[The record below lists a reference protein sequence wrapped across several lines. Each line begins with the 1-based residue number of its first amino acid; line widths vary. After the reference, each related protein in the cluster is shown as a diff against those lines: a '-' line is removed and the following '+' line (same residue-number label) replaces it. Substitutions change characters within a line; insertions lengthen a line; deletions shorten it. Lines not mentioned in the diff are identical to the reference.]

1 MMKKTLLSLILF
13 TVALF
18 SYATNVV
25 PQEDAQLAAKN
36 FMNEVCIERE
46 PFSLSDFTLQRVI
59 TDAENTPL
67 FYHFQIKDLGFI
79 FISATDLLDPV
90 FAFSLESNYHYEMKS
105 IGSSMFFEQYKDD
118 VKTIRKNPASA
129 SPTAGEQWAH
139 YTAADFVP
147 TATKASAIEPLITTK
162 WNQGKYYN
170 QYCPFD
176 NRESADYD
184 QRTVVGCV
192 ALNMLNIMYYYRFP
206 ERGLIGAGYYHPVYG
221 IDSVQIANF
230 TYNYATI
237 TDNDLNHYTE
247 DLARLVKHS
256 GTTVQMRYDLVANDG
271 SGAVSEIVGPR
282 METHWGFYPTK
293 FITYAED
300 FESNATK
307 WRDTLRTVLSQY
319 QPLYYSGTS
328 SENAGHAFIVDG
340 FYNNTQFHVNWGGGG
355 YNNGFFAIPLD
366 NSGTYLNNQAAY
378 LILHPSPAA
387 IEKPA
392 TSFTRLTAVRGSVCD
407 GAGNVGYAA
416 NSFREWVIAVSD
428 ASSYKLTPKK
438 IKLIPDDNITIYAYN
453 NGVLSPTP
461 LAIWSRSYLMPDAGN
476 YYGAGNQLPSTLTVN
491 ADSVLIRFVSFNDT
505 VASIEY
511 NGFNINYEALL
522 NTNQYCNRTNYVRDD
537 YGTIND
543 QSPDGKSYIPETTC
557 QWTFM
562 QNDATKIK
570 YRFTK
575 FELGKG
581 DVIDVYSNILGTNTT
596 ELLYRFDQYNMPDLN
611 VDYSHYGT
619 RLQIHFNV
627 DNWIEGGGFSIDYE
641 IDKAKSA
648 LDPNTSMSNLAIFP
662 NPVSNQLNIKYSLD
676 SEEVISY
683 QIFDITGKII
693 LSEST
698 TQAAGNVEHHI
709 PVHHLAKGFYVLR
722 ISTSKDQIPHKFVV
736 N

>member
-36 FMNEVCIERE
+36 FMNEVCIGKEN
-46 PFSLSDFTLQRVI
+46 FSVSDFTLQRVI
-59 TDAENTPL
+59 TDAENSPL
-67 FYHFQIKDLGFI
+67 FYHFQIRDLGFI
-79 FISATDLLDPV
+79 FISATDLLEPV
-90 FAFSLESNYHYEMKS
+90 FAFSLESNYHYEMKN

-162 WNQGKYYN
+162 WDQGKYYN

-176 NRESADYD
+176 SREGSTYD

-192 ALNMLNIMYYYRFP
+192 ALNMLNIMYYYRYP

-221 IDSVQIANF
+221 IDSVQISRYA
-230 TYNYATI
+230 YNYATM
-237 TDNDLNHYTE
+237 TDNSLDHYTE

-256 GTTVQMRYDLVANDG
+256 GTTVQMKYDLVENEG
-271 SGAVSEIVGPR
+271 SGAVSEIVGQR
-282 METHWGFYPTK
+282 MESHWGFSPTK
-293 FITYAED
+293 FITYTED
-300 FESNATK
+300 FESNAIK
-307 WRDTLRTVLSQY
+307 WRDTLKYVLSQY
-319 QPLYYSGTS
+319 QPIYYSGVS
-328 SENAGHAFIVDG
+328 SENSGHAFIVDG
-340 FYNNTQFHVNWGGGG
+340 FYNPTKFHVNWGGSG
-355 YNNGFFAIPLD
+355 YNNGFFTIPLD
-366 NSGTYLNNQAAY
+366 NTGTYLNRQSAY
-378 LILHPSPAA
+378 LILHPFLDALT
-387 IEKPA
+387 KPD

-416 NSFREWVIAVSD
+416 NSYREWVIAVD
-428 ASSYKLTPKK
+428 NATTYKLTPKK

-461 LAIWSRSYLMPDAGN
+461 LAMWSRSYLMPDAGS
-476 YYGAGNQLPSTLTVN
+476 YYTGNPLPATLTVN
-491 ADSVLIRFVSFNDT
+491 ADSVLVRFVSFNDE
-505 VASIEY
+505 VAAIEY
-511 NGFNINYEALL
+511 NGFNINYEAVL
-522 NTNQYCNRTNYVRDD
+522 NTNQYCNRTNNILDNS
-537 YGTIND
+537 GTIGD
-543 QSPDGKSYIPETTC
+543 LSPEGKTYLPETTC

-562 QNDATKIK
+562 QNNDANIK
-570 YRFTK
+570 FRFTK

-581 DVIDVYSNILGTNTT
+581 DVVDVYSNTIGNSAT
-596 ELLYRFDQYNMPDLN
+596 ELLYRFDHNNVPDLN

-627 DNWIEGGGFSIDYE
+627 DNWIEGSGFSMNYE
-641 IDKAKSA
+641 IGNAK
-648 LDPNTSMSNLAIFP
+648 NTFAPTSISNLGIFP
-662 NPVSNQLNIKYSLD
+662 NPTSDCLNINYRLD
-676 SEEVISY
+676 SEETVSY
-683 QIFDITGKII
+683 QIFDMTGKMI

-698 TQAAGNVEHHI
+698 TQSQGSVEHKI
-709 PVHHLAKGFYVLR
+709 PVHHLAKGFYVLKV
-722 ISTSKDQIPHKFVV
+722 STSKDQIPHKFVV